1 MLFFFID
8 DKKYF
13 ALSWEWAMIS
23 DGRMERSTRILYT
36 AVGAPNVLQHCWHCN
51 HLKIRWNNNTAV
63 EQESTVQPECL
74 AARKVNLCVPV
85 FLPIT
90 VYRCSWDLKAALL
103 LCSLVKNCRDV
114 LSSLAVKQT
123 STTHQRLLDGTGDD
137 MGMIHTHTHTNTTHT
152 HTCRCWLVC
161 LCANGMS

>member
-1 MLFFFID
+1 MLIFFID
-8 DKKYF
+8 YKKYC

-36 AVGAPNVLQHCWHCN
+36 AVGAPNVLQHCWQCN
-51 HLKIRWNNNTAV
+51 HFKIPRNNNTAV
-63 EQESTVQPECL
+63 EQVSTVQPQCL
-74 AARKVNLCVPV
+74 AARRANLCVPV

-90 VYRCSWDLKAALL
+90 VYRCSWDPKAELL
-103 LCSLVKNCRDV
+103 LCSLVKNCRV
-114 LSSLAVKQT
+114 ALSSEAVKQT
-123 STTHQRLLDGTGDD
+123 STTHQRLLDGTEDD
-137 MGMIHTHTHTNTTHT
+137 MGMIQTHTHTNTTHT